1 MTDRKEQWIV
11 DFMKENNLT
20 LGVAESCSGGM
31 LSSRLIDI
39 PGISDVYRAG
49 LVTYSNEAKQSLL
62 GVSKETLKLHGAVS
76 EETAKEMVEGT
87 LRVTGADY
95 AVSITGIAGPGG
107 GTEEKPVGLVY
118 IACGNKDEITVKRNL
133 FGGDRSKVREAS
145 TETALQ
151 MLKDELLKFCCEP
164 LDGTVV

>member
-1 MTDRKEQWIV
+1 MTDRTEQWIV

-31 LSSRLIDI
+31 LSSRLIGI
-39 PGISDVYRAG
+39 SGISDVYRAG

-76 EETAKEMVEGT
+76 AETAKEMVEGT

-118 IACGNKDEITVKRNL
+118 IACGNKDEITVKKNL
-133 FGGDRSKVREAS
+133 FDGDRQEVRETS

-151 MLKDELLKFCCEP
+151 MLKEELLKFCP
-164 LDGTVV
+164 

>member
-1 MTDRKEQWIV
+1 MTDRTEQWIV

-31 LSSRLIDI
+31 LSSRLIGI
-39 PGISDVYRAG
+39 PGISDVYCAG

-87 LRVTGADY
+87 LRATGADY

-107 GTEEKPVGLVY
+107 GTKEKPVGLVY
-118 IACGNKDEITVKRNL
+118 IACGNKDVITVKRNL
-133 FGGDRSKVREAS
+133 FDGDRQKVREAS

-151 MLKDELLKFCCEP
+151 MLKEELFKKYS
-164 LDGTVV
+164 DK

>member
-1 MTDRKEQWIV
+1 MTLETSIV
-11 DFMKENNLT
+11 DLMKNNGLT
-20 LGVAESCSGGM
+20 LAVAESCSGGM
-31 LSSRLIDI
+31 LSARLIGV
-39 PGISDVYRAG
+39 PGISDVYCAG

-62 GVSKETLKLHGAVS
+62 GVSKDTLQLHGAVS

-107 GTEEKPVGLVY
+107 GTKEKPVGLVY
-118 IACGNKDEITVKRNL
+118 IACGNKDVITVKRNL
-133 FGGDRSKVREAS
+133 FDGDRQRVREAS

-151 MLKDELLKFCCEP
+151 MLKEELFKQYS
-164 LDGTVV
+164 DK

>member
-1 MTDRKEQWIV
+1 MTDRTEQWIV

-31 LSSRLIDI
+31 LSSRLIGI

-62 GVSKETLKLHGAVS
+62 GVSKETLKLYGAVS

-118 IACGNKDEITVKRNL
+118 IACGNKDEITVKKNL
-133 FGGDRSKVREAS
+133 FDGDRQEVRETS

-151 MLKDELLKFCCEP
+151 MLKEELLKFCP
-164 LDGTVV
+164 

>member
-1 MTDRKEQWIV
+1 MTDRTEQWIV

-31 LSSRLIDI
+31 LSSRLIGI

-107 GTEEKPVGLVY
+107 GTKEKPVGLVY
-118 IACGNKDEITVKRNL
+118 IACGNKDVITVKRNL
-133 FGGDRSKVREAS
+133 FDGDRQRVREAS

-151 MLKDELLKFCCEP
+151 MLKEELFKKYS
-164 LDGTVV
+164 DK